1 MRAIPPPGVLVG
13 GLLWAACAW
22 NGLGVERATLA
33 AILGVLLAGRPWIQA
48 LEEEVVCGPLGKF
61 LKGPGNLR

>member
-22 NGLGVERATLA
+22 DGLGVERATLA

-61 LKGPGNLR
+61 LKGPGNLH